1 MKRCLTLGLICLL
14 MNTGCAW
21 FDKWLGKDVEK
32 TAYELAIEGMDDF
45 ERGKFSNSIKL
56 FEKLKDWYPFSK
68 YAILAELKIADAH
81 YELQEYAEA
90 VMAYEEFENLH
101 PRNEAIPYAIYQI
114 GICYFEQVDTIDRDQ
129 TATKEAL
136 STFRRL
142 VKQFP
147 NDPYANL
154 ARAKIRTCLK
164 SLAANEFHI
173 GLYYFKTEH
182 YKGALSRFKSVI
194 TNYPDAGVHY
204 QALQYIARCE
214 KLLQKAD
221 PKKK

>member
-1 MKRCLTLGLICLL
+1 MKRCLALCLICLL

-21 FDKWLGKDVEK
+21 FDKWRGKDGEK
-32 TAYELAIEGMDDF
+32 TAYELAIEGMEEF
-45 ERGKFSNSIKL
+45 ERGKFGNSIKR

-81 YELQEYAEA
+81 YALQEYAEA

-142 VKQFP
+142 IKQFP
-147 NDPYANL
+147 HDPYANL

-173 GLYYFKTEH
+173 GLYYFKTKH
-182 YKGALSRFKSVI
+182 YEGALNRFKSVI
-194 TNYPDAGVHY
+194 ANYPDAGVHY
-204 QALQYIARCE
+204 QALQYIAQCE
-214 KLLQKAD
+214 RLLQKTD

>member
-1 MKRCLTLGLICLL
+1 MARKRC
-14 MNTGCAW
+14 
-21 FDKWLGKDVEK
+21 EK
-32 TAYELAIEGMDDF
+32 TAYELAIEGMEEF
-45 ERGKFSNSIKL
+45 ERGRFRNSIER

-81 YELQEYAEA
+81 YNLQEYAEA

-129 TATKEAL
+129 TATREAL

-154 ARAKIRTCLK
+154 ARAKIRTSLK
-164 SLAANEFHI
+164 SLAANELYI
-173 GLYYFKTEH
+173 GLYYLKTKH
-182 YKGALSRFKSVI
+182 YEGALNRFKSVI
-194 TNYPDAGVHY
+194 ANYPDAGVHY
-204 QALQYIARCE
+204 QALQYIAQCE
-214 KLLQKAD
+214 RLLQKTD
-221 PKKK
+221 SKKK

>member
-1 MKRCLTLGLICLL
+1 
-14 MNTGCAW
+14 MNTGCAML
-21 FDKWLGKDVEK
+21 DTWLGSNVEK
-32 TAYELAIEGMDDF
+32 TAYELAIEGMEEFD
-45 ERGKFSNSIKL
+45 RGRFSNSIRL
-56 FEKLKDWYPFSK
+56 FERLKDWYPFSK

-81 YELQEYAEA
+81 YDLQEYAEA

-101 PRNEAIPYAIYQI
+101 PRNEAVSYAIYQI

-142 VKQFP
+142 IKQFP
-147 NDPYANL
+147 DDPYANL

-164 SLAANEFHI
+164 SLAANEFYI
-173 GLYYFKTEH
+173 GLYYFKTKH
-182 YKGALSRFKSVI
+182 YEGALYRFKSVI

-204 QALQYIARCE
+204 QALQYIAQCE

-221 PKKK
+221 SKKK